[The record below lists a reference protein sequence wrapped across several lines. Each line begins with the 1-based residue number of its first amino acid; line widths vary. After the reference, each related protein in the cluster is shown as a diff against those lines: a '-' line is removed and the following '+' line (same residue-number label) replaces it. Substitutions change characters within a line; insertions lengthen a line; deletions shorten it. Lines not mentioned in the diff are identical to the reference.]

1 MNGPDITALPL
12 DEQALF
18 TAGASMWSTHAVPA
32 HGIAGITMADGP
44 MGIASGRVDERDVS
58 LLTPCPTALGAS
70 WDLGLIARVGAL
82 VGGDAVERGVQAVL
96 APNVNLARSPLAGRA
111 FEYFSEDP
119 MLAGVAGAAWATGLQ
134 STGVASVT
142 KHLVCNDSETE
153 RDTIDIVVD
162 ERTLR
167 EVYLLPFE
175 YAAAAGAGGMLTA
188 YNRVNGSWCAEQHH
202 VITDIVKG
210 EWGFRGVLMS
220 DWFGT
225 HTTAPTLNAGLDLEM
240 PGPARFLGAK
250 AAAAVASGEVPP
262 DRIADAAA
270 RVATLAAR
278 FAATD
283 PTPASD
289 DDAEALLIEAAAA
302 GFVLLRNHGDL
313 LPLDPA
319 RTGTI
324 AVIGPNAAAPCYQGG
339 TFAKIAVKPD
349 ALRPLDAIRARFA
362 GATILH
368 EPGVDPQPRLP
379 AMPVTPARD
388 LGDAAPAGMTL
399 DYFDDDSFT
408 GTPRHSE
415 TRATNSL
422 VWFVGVHDQ
431 GAWDR
436 PAGIRASGWYRPDSD
451 GEHIFY
457 LGATGAVR
465 MRVDGREVLRQ
476 DETVAASDVMGRLK
490 SGEADSA
497 AVVLTAGQPV
507 LVEVEFRHQPARVQ
521 GLWYGVRGPATPEEM
536 LARAVAAA
544 KAADTVFLILGETSD
559 ASVESKDRA
568 DTRLPAA
575 QIALARA
582 VIAANPRT
590 VLIANVGHAFDANF
604 AIDAPAFLVAWY
616 PGQEF
621 GRALAEVL
629 AGDRE
634 PGGRLPVT
642 FARDEADYPALA
654 LAPDASGKLVYTDGV
669 EIGYRGFA
677 ERGVAPL
684 HAFGSGHGYAR
695 FTLDAARINGMTV
708 RARVSNVS
716 ARAGSVVVQVYRH
729 SPEFALVGFAKAS
742 LSGNESREI
751 DIVLEPRSLR
761 RWSDGWHA
769 LSELHLSVG
778 FAADDLPLRLAFA
791 HPEAT
796 A

>member
-1 MNGPDITALPL
+1 MNAPDITALPL

-82 VGGDAVERGVQAVL
+82 VGGDAVARGVQAVL

-250 AAAAVASGEVPP
+250 AAAAVASGEVSP
-262 DRIADAAA
+262 DRVADAAA
-270 RVATLAAR
+270 RVATFAAR

-283 PTPASD
+283 PTSVSD
-289 DDAEALLIEAAAA
+289 EDAEALLIEAAAA

-313 LPLDPA
+313 LPVDPA
-319 RTGTI
+319 RAGTI

-349 ALRPLDAIRARFA
+349 ALRPLDAIR
-362 GATILH
+362 
-368 EPGVDPQPRLP
+368 
-379 AMPVTPARD
+379 
-388 LGDAAPAGMTL
+388 
-399 DYFDDDSFT
+399 
-408 GTPRHSE
+408 
-415 TRATNSL
+415 
-422 VWFVGVHDQ
+422 
-431 GAWDR
+431 
-436 PAGIRASGWYRPDSD
+436 
-451 GEHIFY
+451 
-457 LGATGAVR
+457 
-465 MRVDGREVLRQ
+465 
-476 DETVAASDVMGRLK
+476 
-490 SGEADSA
+490 
-497 AVVLTAGQPV
+497 
-507 LVEVEFRHQPARVQ
+507 
-521 GLWYGVRGPATPEEM
+521 
-536 LARAVAAA
+536 
-544 KAADTVFLILGETSD
+544 
-559 ASVESKDRA
+559 
-568 DTRLPAA
+568 
-575 QIALARA
+575 
-582 VIAANPRT
+582 
-590 VLIANVGHAFDANF
+590 
-604 AIDAPAFLVAWY
+604 
-616 PGQEF
+616 
-621 GRALAEVL
+621 
-629 AGDRE
+629 
-634 PGGRLPVT
+634 
-642 FARDEADYPALA
+642 
-654 LAPDASGKLVYTDGV
+654 
-669 EIGYRGFA
+669 
-677 ERGVAPL
+677 
-684 HAFGSGHGYAR
+684 
-695 FTLDAARINGMTV
+695 
-708 RARVSNVS
+708 
-716 ARAGSVVVQVYRH
+716 
-729 SPEFALVGFAKAS
+729 
-742 LSGNESREI
+742 
-751 DIVLEPRSLR
+751 
-761 RWSDGWHA
+761 
-769 LSELHLSVG
+769 
-778 FAADDLPLRLAFA
+778 
-791 HPEAT
+791 
-796 A
+796 

>member
-1 MNGPDITALPL
+1 MNAPDITTLPL

-32 HGIAGITMADGP
+32 LGVRSITMADGP

-82 VGGDAVERGVQAVL
+82 VGGDAVARGVQAVL

-119 MLAGVAGAAWATGLQ
+119 MLTGVAGAAWATGLQ

-142 KHLVCNDSETE
+142 KHLVCNDSETQ

-162 ERTLR
+162 ERALR

-202 VITDIVKG
+202 VITEIVKG
-210 EWGFRGVLMS
+210 EWGFAGVLMS

-240 PGPARFLGAK
+240 PGPARFLGAH
-250 AAAAVASGEVPP
+250 ADAAVASGDVPQA
-262 DRIADAAA
+262 RVADAAT
-270 RVATLAAR
+270 RVATFAAR
-278 FAATD
+278 FASAGDATD
-283 PTPASD
+283 VE
-289 DDAEALLIEAAAA
+289 DAEALLVEAAAA
-302 GFVLLRNHGDL
+302 GFVLLRNDDDL

-319 RTGTI
+319 RAGTI

-388 LGDAAPAGMTL
+388 LGDGAAGMTL

-436 PAGIRASGWYRPDSD
+436 PAGIRASGWYRPESD

-497 AVVLTAGQPV
+497 SVSLRAGQPV
-507 LVEVEFRHQPARVQ
+507 LVEVDFMHCPARVQ
-521 GLWYGVRGPATPEEM
+521 GLWYGVRGPATPQEM

-544 KAADTVFLILGETSD
+544 RAADTVFLILGETSD

-568 DTRLPAA
+568 DTRLPEP
-575 QIALARA
+575 QLALARA
-582 VIAANPRT
+582 VIAVNPRT
-590 VLIANVGHAFDANF
+590 VLVANVGHAFDANF
-604 AIDAPAFLVAWY
+604 AAEAPAFLVAWY

-621 GRALAEVL
+621 GQALAEVL

-642 FARDEADYPALA
+642 FARAEADYPALT
-654 LAPDASGKLVYTDGV
+654 LAPDASGKLVYEDGV
-669 EIGYRGFA
+669 HVGYRGFA
-677 ERGVAPL
+677 ARSIAPL
-684 HAFGSGHGYAR
+684 HAFGSGLGYAR
-695 FTLDAARINGMTV
+695 FTLDAARVGGENV
-708 RARVSNVS
+708 HARVTNRS

-729 SPEFALVGFAKAS
+729 SPEFALVGFAKAV
-742 LSGNESREI
+742 LSGGETGEI
-751 DIVLEPRSLR
+751 EIALAPRALR
-761 RWSDGWHA
+761 RWADGWHD
-769 LSELHLSVG
+769 LSEIELSVG
-778 FAADDLPLRLAFA
+778 FAADDLTIRLPFSHVAA
-791 HPEAT
+791 PRP
-796 A
+796 